1 MIYWRARNGG
11 KYGSDGDFSALHNS
25 GGAKLELASQLD
37 FRREK
42 QYAIVSL
49 HSPTDQLTFSILP
62 GEAKTVTL
70 NFYIHQLNGEAE
82 YLRVDSNLSSL
93 YNKLRQTNLPA
104 WCFVQGDLFLCFIIV
119 THQQS
124 WWFCICGQSPM
135 ILATPKG
142 VGTVCRLRKL
152 ITCYP

>member
-1 MIYWRARNGG
+1 MGREPSSWARCFPTTQEQNRPPTAGMIYWRAHNGD
-11 KYGSDGDFSALHNS
+11 KYGSGGDFSALRNS

-93 YNKLRQTNLPA
+93 YNKLRQTIPLHDVSCRGI
-104 WCFVQGDLFLCFIIV
+104 CFCV
-119 THQQS
+119 S
-124 WWFCICGQSPM
+124 
-135 ILATPKG
+135 
-142 VGTVCRLRKL
+142 
-152 ITCYP
+152 